1 MTYGDNMVSIGEG
14 DDGIVVVEAVGE
26 IDASSAP
33 ELQGVLLSV
42 FGDGHD
48 RVVLDLSGVTF
59 MDSSGIGSVVA
70 AYAEARERR
79 ARFVVACGEG
89 HAARRIR
96 IMGLD
101 SLLDTVDSCDE
112 ARARIVAD

>member
-1 MTYGDNMVSIGEG
+1 MSNDDNTVSVSEL
-14 DDGIVVVEAVGE
+14 DDGITVVEVAGE

-33 ELQGVLLSV
+33 KLQGVLLSV
-42 FGDGHD
+42 LRDGHD
-48 RVVLDLSGVTF
+48 RVVLDLSAVTF

-96 IMGLD
+96 VMGLD
-101 SLLDTVDSCDE
+101 SVLQAVESRDE
-112 ARARIVAD
+112 ARARLLAA